1 MDVLIWQISNLA
13 VGVTVQIRF
22 EARER
27 VRGKLSHRDVSNI
40 WRWHRT

>member
-1 MDVLIWQISNLA
+1 MDVLFGQISNLA

-27 VRGKLSHRDVSNI
+27 VREKVSHRDASKF